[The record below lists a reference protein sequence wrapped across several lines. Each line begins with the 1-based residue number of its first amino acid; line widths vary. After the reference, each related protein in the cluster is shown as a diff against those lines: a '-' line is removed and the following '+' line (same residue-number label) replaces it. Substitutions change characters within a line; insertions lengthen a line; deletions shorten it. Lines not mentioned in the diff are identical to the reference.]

1 MIANDPLSLMFV
13 ACFAIG
19 LLFLLIIAFSGHGHG
34 HSLAHHAGGATSHIG
49 HAGHTPLAHATH
61 GPHASTPTGHS
72 TSQVANHNA
81 HGSHLS
87 LFAIVN
93 PLNIVLFLLG
103 FGFFGYITSATKAF
117 ALPLTIVLAS
127 AGGLIIALALIT
139 ILNRAFGNATGTTIQ
154 DVSDRTGLLG
164 KVIMTIP
171 QEGIGEIIYVS
182 PGGMRKSI
190 PARSIDGRRLERE
203 QEVVVIN
210 DSAGIVEVDTWE
222 HFISQEASNSAST
235 GEGTKIRPHS
245 NDMATLR
252 ALLDDVD

>member
-19 LLFLLIIAFSGHGHG
+19 LLFLLITAFSGHGHG
-34 HSLAHHAGGATSHIG
+34 HGLAHHAGATSHIG

-61 GPHASTPTGHS
+61 GPHASTHTGHS
-72 TSQVANHNA
+72 TSQTANHNA
-81 HGSHLS
+81 HGGHFSI
-87 LFAIVN
+87 FAIVN

-127 AGGLIIALALIT
+127 VGGLIIALVLII
-139 ILNRAFGNATGTTIQ
+139 ILNRAFGSATGTTIQ

-164 KVIMTIP
+164 KVNMTIP
-171 QEGIGEIIYVS
+171 QAGIGEIIYVS

-190 PARSIDGRRLERE
+190 PARSVDGHRLERD

-210 DSAGIVEVDTWE
+210 DNAGIVEVDTWE
-222 HFISQEASNSAST
+222 HFISQEESNSANA
-235 GEGTKIRPHS
+235 GDGTKLHPHS
-245 NDMATLR
+245 HDMATLR